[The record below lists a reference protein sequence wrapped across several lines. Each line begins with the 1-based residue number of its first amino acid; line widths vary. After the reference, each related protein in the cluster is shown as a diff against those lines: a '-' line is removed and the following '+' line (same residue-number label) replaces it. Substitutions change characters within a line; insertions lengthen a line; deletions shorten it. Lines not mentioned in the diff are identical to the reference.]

1 MLKKIDYFLL
11 CLLIIM
17 NIFSLIGLFN
27 YDKILLYKQ
36 IIWIL
41 IGIVIILF
49 ITVIDNNIIYKNSH
63 IIYIICNIFLLLLLF
78 FAEPINGSKCWFK
91 IPGLGNIQISEFTKI
106 SLIIFLSD
114 YLSKNNKI
122 IFKSIIIVLIPSI
135 LTFLEPDTG
144 AVLMYSI
151 IVLAI
156 LFTLKI
162 SYKWYLGGTL
172 IITSCIFLILY
183 LYFFNINLF
192 IKILGSSFFLR
203 IERLIDWFNK
213 EGMQLNNSMMAIS
226 IGGLL
231 GTGINKNL
239 VYFPEGHTDFIFA
252 TISSHLGFLGSFI
265 LIITI
270 LLFDIRIINLA
281 IQSKSKRDS
290 LLLVGFISVLF
301 YQQFQNIGMTFGILP
316 ITGITLP
323 FISYGGSSILS
334 YSILVGMYMNIYNKK
349 MVNYLPSR
357 TNGLSFRPLPLVII
371 ALLVTF
377 ITGLI
382 YILSLFGLIS
392 ILSLIEYA
400 LLSSNSFCV
409 Q

>member
-17 NIFSLIGLFN
+17 NIFSLIGLFY

-156 LFTLKI
+156 LFALKI

-382 YILSLFGLIS
+382 YI
-392 ILSLIEYA
+392 
-400 LLSSNSFCV
+400 
-409 Q
+409 

>member
-1 MLKKIDYFLL
+1 
-11 CLLIIM
+11 
-17 NIFSLIGLFN
+17 
-27 YDKILLYKQ
+27 
-36 IIWIL
+36 
-41 IGIVIILF
+41 
-49 ITVIDNNIIYKNSH
+49 
-63 IIYIICNIFLLLLLF
+63 
-78 FAEPINGSKCWFK
+78 
-91 IPGLGNIQISEFTKI
+91 
-106 SLIIFLSD
+106 
-114 YLSKNNKI
+114 
-122 IFKSIIIVLIPSI
+122 
-135 LTFLEPDTG
+135 
-144 AVLMYSI
+144 MYSI

-156 LFTLKI
+156 LFALKI

-371 ALLVTF
+371 ASLVTF

-382 YILSLFGLIS
+382 YI
-392 ILSLIEYA
+392 
-400 LLSSNSFCV
+400 
-409 Q
+409 

>member
-91 IPGLGNIQISEFTKI
+91 TPGLGNIQISEFTKI

-156 LFTLKI
+156 LFALKI

-371 ALLVTF
+371 ASLVTF

-382 YILSLFGLIS
+382 YI
-392 ILSLIEYA
+392 
-400 LLSSNSFCV
+400 
-409 Q
+409 

>member
-156 LFTLKI
+156 LFALKI

-183 LYFFNINLF
+183 LYCFNINLF

-382 YILSLFGLIS
+382 YI
-392 ILSLIEYA
+392 
-400 LLSSNSFCV
+400 
-409 Q
+409 

>member
-156 LFTLKI
+156 LFALKI

-382 YILSLFGLIS
+382 YI
-392 ILSLIEYA
+392 
-400 LLSSNSFCV
+400 
-409 Q
+409 

>member
-63 IIYIICNIFLLLLLF
+63 IIYIICNILLLLLLF
-78 FAEPINGSKCWFK
+78 FAQPINGSKCWFK

-156 LFTLKI
+156 LFALKI

-382 YILSLFGLIS
+382 YI
-392 ILSLIEYA
+392 
-400 LLSSNSFCV
+400 
-409 Q
+409 

>member
-156 LFTLKI
+156 LFALKI

-183 LYFFNINLF
+183 SYFFNINLF

-382 YILSLFGLIS
+382 YI
-392 ILSLIEYA
+392 
-400 LLSSNSFCV
+400 
-409 Q
+409 

>member
-78 FAEPINGSKCWFK
+78 FAEPINGCKCWFK

-156 LFTLKI
+156 LFALKI

-371 ALLVTF
+371 ASLVTF

-382 YILSLFGLIS
+382 YI
-392 ILSLIEYA
+392 
-400 LLSSNSFCV
+400 
-409 Q
+409 

>member
-63 IIYIICNIFLLLLLF
+63 IIYIICNILLLLLLF
-78 FAEPINGSKCWFK
+78 FAQPINGSKCWFK

-162 SYKWYLGGTL
+162 SYKWYLSGTL
-172 IITSCIFLILY
+172 IITSCIFSILY

-357 TNGLSFRPLPLVII
+357 TNGLSLRPLPLVII
-371 ALLVTF
+371 ALLITF

-382 YILSLFGLIS
+382 YI
-392 ILSLIEYA
+392 
-400 LLSSNSFCV
+400 
-409 Q
+409 

>member
-156 LFTLKI
+156 LFALKI

-231 GTGINKNL
+231 GTGINKSL

-371 ALLVTF
+371 ASLVTF

-382 YILSLFGLIS
+382 YI
-392 ILSLIEYA
+392 
-400 LLSSNSFCV
+400 
-409 Q
+409 

>member
-156 LFTLKI
+156 LFALKI

-270 LLFDIRIINLA
+270 LLFDIRIISLA

-371 ALLVTF
+371 ASLVTF

-382 YILSLFGLIS
+382 YI
-392 ILSLIEYA
+392 
-400 LLSSNSFCV
+400 
-409 Q
+409 

>member
-156 LFTLKI
+156 LFALKI

-371 ALLVTF
+371 ASLVTF

-382 YILSLFGLIS
+382 YI
-392 ILSLIEYA
+392 
-400 LLSSNSFCV
+400 
-409 Q
+409 

>member
-162 SYKWYLGGTL
+162 SYKWYLGATL
-172 IITSCIFLILY
+172 IITSCISLILY

-371 ALLVTF
+371 ASLVTF

-382 YILSLFGLIS
+382 YI
-392 ILSLIEYA
+392 
-400 LLSSNSFCV
+400 
-409 Q
+409 

>member
-41 IGIVIILF
+41 IGIIIILF

-156 LFTLKI
+156 LFALKI

-203 IERLIDWFNK
+203 IERLINWFNK

-371 ALLVTF
+371 ASLVTF

-382 YILSLFGLIS
+382 YI
-392 ILSLIEYA
+392 
-400 LLSSNSFCV
+400 
-409 Q
+409 

>member
-63 IIYIICNIFLLLLLF
+63 IIYIICNILLLLLLF
-78 FAEPINGSKCWFK
+78 FAQPINGSKCWFK

-156 LFTLKI
+156 LFALKI

-371 ALLVTF
+371 ASLVTF

-382 YILSLFGLIS
+382 YI
-392 ILSLIEYA
+392 
-400 LLSSNSFCV
+400 
-409 Q
+409 

>member
-17 NIFSLIGLFN
+17 NIFSLIRLFN

-156 LFTLKI
+156 LFALKI

-382 YILSLFGLIS
+382 YI
-392 ILSLIEYA
+392 
-400 LLSSNSFCV
+400 
-409 Q
+409 

>member
-156 LFTLKI
+156 LFALKI

-316 ITGITLP
+316 ITGITLS

-371 ALLVTF
+371 ASLVTF

-382 YILSLFGLIS
+382 YI
-392 ILSLIEYA
+392 
-400 LLSSNSFCV
+400 
-409 Q
+409 

>member
-156 LFTLKI
+156 LFALKI

-357 TNGLSFRPLPLVII
+357 TNGLSFKPLPLVII

-382 YILSLFGLIS
+382 YI
-392 ILSLIEYA
+392 
-400 LLSSNSFCV
+400 
-409 Q
+409 

>member
-91 IPGLGNIQISEFTKI
+91 IPRLGNIQISEFTKI

-156 LFTLKI
+156 LFALKI

-371 ALLVTF
+371 ASLVTF

-382 YILSLFGLIS
+382 YI
-392 ILSLIEYA
+392 
-400 LLSSNSFCV
+400 
-409 Q
+409 

>member
-91 IPGLGNIQISEFTKI
+91 IPRLGNIQISEFTKI

-156 LFTLKI
+156 LFALKI

-382 YILSLFGLIS
+382 YI
-392 ILSLIEYA
+392 
-400 LLSSNSFCV
+400 
-409 Q
+409 

>member
-63 IIYIICNIFLLLLLF
+63 IVYIICNIFLLLLLF

-156 LFTLKI
+156 LFALKI

-371 ALLVTF
+371 ASLVTF

-382 YILSLFGLIS
+382 YI
-392 ILSLIEYA
+392 
-400 LLSSNSFCV
+400 
-409 Q
+409 

>member
-63 IIYIICNIFLLLLLF
+63 IIYIICNILLLLLLF

-156 LFTLKI
+156 LFALKI

-371 ALLVTF
+371 ASLVTF

-382 YILSLFGLIS
+382 YI
-392 ILSLIEYA
+392 
-400 LLSSNSFCV
+400 
-409 Q
+409 

>member
-156 LFTLKI
+156 LFALKI

-265 LIITI
+265 IIITI

-371 ALLVTF
+371 ASLVTF

-382 YILSLFGLIS
+382 YI
-392 ILSLIEYA
+392 
-400 LLSSNSFCV
+400 
-409 Q
+409 

>member
-63 IIYIICNIFLLLLLF
+63 IVYIICNIFLLLLLF
-78 FAEPINGSKCWFK
+78 FAEPINCSKCWFK

-156 LFTLKI
+156 LFALKI

-371 ALLVTF
+371 ASLVTF

-382 YILSLFGLIS
+382 YI
-392 ILSLIEYA
+392 
-400 LLSSNSFCV
+400 
-409 Q
+409 

>member
-156 LFTLKI
+156 LFALKI

-192 IKILGSSFFLR
+192 IF
-203 IERLIDWFNK
+203 
-213 EGMQLNNSMMAIS
+213 
-226 IGGLL
+226 
-231 GTGINKNL
+231 
-239 VYFPEGHTDFIFA
+239 
-252 TISSHLGFLGSFI
+252 
-265 LIITI
+265 
-270 LLFDIRIINLA
+270 
-281 IQSKSKRDS
+281 
-290 LLLVGFISVLF
+290 
-301 YQQFQNIGMTFGILP
+301 
-316 ITGITLP
+316 
-323 FISYGGSSILS
+323 
-334 YSILVGMYMNIYNKK
+334 
-349 MVNYLPSR
+349 
-357 TNGLSFRPLPLVII
+357 
-371 ALLVTF
+371 
-377 ITGLI
+377 
-382 YILSLFGLIS
+382 
-392 ILSLIEYA
+392 
-400 LLSSNSFCV
+400 
-409 Q
+409 

>member
-17 NIFSLIGLFN
+17 NIFSLIGLLN

-156 LFTLKI
+156 LFALKI

-371 ALLVTF
+371 ASLVTF

-382 YILSLFGLIS
+382 YI
-392 ILSLIEYA
+392 
-400 LLSSNSFCV
+400 
-409 Q
+409 